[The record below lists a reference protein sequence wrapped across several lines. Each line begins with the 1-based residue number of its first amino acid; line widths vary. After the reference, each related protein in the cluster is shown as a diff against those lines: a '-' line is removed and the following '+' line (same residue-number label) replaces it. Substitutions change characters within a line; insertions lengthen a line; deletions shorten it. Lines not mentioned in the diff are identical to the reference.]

1 MASALSNVNA
11 HSSRIVF
18 LHVSWFGT
26 SWGMELHPRSSRIAI
41 VQQADV
47 LQEWA
52 LLEDLQELP
61 PPRLELRIPLPSK
74 FAIVTVRSMIVFE
87 IKVKANHPE

>member
-1 MASALSNVNA
+1 
-11 HSSRIVF
+11 
-18 LHVSWFGT
+18 
-26 SWGMELHPRSSRIAI
+26 MELHPRSGRIAV

-52 LLEDLQELP
+52 FLEDIQELP
-61 PPRLELRIPLPSK
+61 PPRLELRIPLPSN

>member
-1 MASALSNVNA
+1 
-11 HSSRIVF
+11 
-18 LHVSWFGT
+18 
-26 SWGMELHPRSSRIAI
+26 MELHPRSSRIAI

-61 PPRLELRIPLPSK
+61 PPRLELRIPLPSE
-74 FAIVTVRSMIVFE
+74 FAIVTVRAMIVLE
-87 IKVKANHPE
+87 IEVKANHPE